1 MTVTI
6 EQIKELRDAT
16 GVSMTICKKALEE
29 ANSDFDEAVTI
40 LRKKGEAKAADRAA
54 RTTSNGVIVV
64 KSKNGKSAMVSL
76 QCETDFVA
84 RGEDFISVAEKLADK
99 LLKGEIK
106 PGDRNFPEV
115 KDAGL
120 KVGEN
125 VQIGDMVLMESE
137 NLGSYVHSN
146 KKIGVLVSLKGGSSE
161 VAKDVAMQVAATSPQ
176 VIFPEEISQDL
187 VNKEKEIWTE
197 QLKNEGK
204 PAEIIGK
211 IMMGKEKKFREE
223 NALLKQVF
231 VKDPDKTIEDLLK
244 KVDAVIEKFVR
255 FSI

>member
-16 GVSMTICKKALEE
+16 GVSMTTCKKALEE
-29 ANSDFDEAVTI
+29 ANGNFDEAVTI
-40 LRKKGEAKAADRAA
+40 LRKKGEAKAADRAT
-54 RTTSNGVIVV
+54 RTTANGVIVV
-64 KSKNGKSAMVSL
+64 KFENGKAAMVSL

-84 RGEDFISVAEKLADK
+84 RGEDFVSVAEKLADK

-106 PGDRNFPEV
+106 AEDKDSSEV
-115 KDAGL
+115 KDVGL
-120 KVGEN
+120 KVGEK
-125 VQIGDMVLMESE
+125 VKIGEMVLMEGE

-146 KKIGVLVSLKGGSSE
+146 KKIGVLVSLKGGSGE

-176 VIFPEEISQDL
+176 VISPEEVSQDL

-231 VKDPDKTIEDLLK
+231 VKDSDKTIEDLLK
-244 KVDAVIEKFVR
+244 KEEAVIEKFIR